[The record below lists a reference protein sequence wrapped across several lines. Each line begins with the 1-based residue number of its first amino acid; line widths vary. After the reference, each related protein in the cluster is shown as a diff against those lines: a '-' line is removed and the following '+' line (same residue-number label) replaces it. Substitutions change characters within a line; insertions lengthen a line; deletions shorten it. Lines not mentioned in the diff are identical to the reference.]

1 LPGTREGG
9 PAAGPETLEL
19 LRLYVDRFNR
29 RDWDGVGELASAD
42 ARLRVGNCFA
52 ERLTDSTYFVEYERP
67 IIPRRMA
74 PGTIDGEAVVIILQD
89 DASPAAPLSVIR
101 LGVANNRIV
110 RITDYI
116 KSSWILNTAQSVVI
130 GQA

>member
-1 LPGTREGG
+1 LPGTRDGG
-9 PAAGPETLEL
+9 PAVGPETLEL

-29 RDWDGVGELASAD
+29 RDWDGVGELAGAE

-52 ERLTDSTYFVEYERP
+52 GRLTGSPYFVEYERP

-89 DASPAAPLSVIR
+89 DASLAAPLSVIR
-101 LGVANNRIV
+101 LGVASNRNV

-116 KSSWILNTAQSVVI
+116 KSSWILDAAHSVVI
-130 GQA
+130 GQP